1 MASKDKVGFY
11 SKFYSYAFQA
21 CGAFAACCLSCAW
34 SIDPGLVQYI
44 RGVDSTRM
52 AGILKLISNELEF
65 KKTVVEVFGKEK
77 MHDDKVR
84 QAAASSAFLTS
95 ALSFCPF
102 EGT

>member
-1 MASKDKVGFY
+1 M
-11 SKFYSYAFQA
+11 
-21 CGAFAACCLSCAW
+21 
-34 SIDPGLVQYI
+34 QYI

>member
-1 MASKDKVGFY
+1 
-11 SKFYSYAFQA
+11 
-21 CGAFAACCLSCAW
+21 
-34 SIDPGLVQYI
+34 
-44 RGVDSTRM
+44 M

-65 KKTVVEVFGKEK
+65 TKTVVEVLGKEK
-77 MHDDKVR
+77 MHDDRVR